1 MSLDAEDKVR
11 RRTAWS
17 RMSVGTIDGF
27 LVGLDTSALGI
38 AQGKNNDVVE

>member
-1 MSLDAEDKVR
+1 MR

-27 LVGLDTSALGI
+27 LVGLDTSAWGI
-38 AQGKNNDVVE
+38 AQGENNDVIA